1 LLDGHTGGSFAG
13 RPGSVNEPISEPVL
27 GAGHRAPVVEE
38 SAGVTE
44 TAERVFAWVVHFLKR
59 GGLWWGIG
67 VSVGLAV
74 LSLALATAV
83 VVGWPPD
90 RFKGEGPTNAG
101 QGEHVVVRAVAFL
114 GRNLAGAVLVVLGA
128 VMAIPGVP
136 GQGLLTMLIGLTLLS
151 FPGKRRLERRL
162 VQMPPVLR
170 AINRLR
176 ARFARPPLELD

>member
-1 LLDGHTGGSFAG
+1 
-13 RPGSVNEPISEPVL
+13 
-27 GAGHRAPVVEE
+27 VEE

-44 TAERVFAWVVHFLKR
+44 TAERVFAWVERFLKR
-59 GGLWWGIG
+59 GGLWWSIGI
-67 VSVGLAV
+67 SVGLAV

-83 VVGWPPD
+83 VVGWPAD
-90 RFKGEGPTNAG
+90 RFKGEGPTLAG
-101 QGEHVVVRAVAFL
+101 KDQHVIVRAVGLL

-128 VMAIPGVP
+128 IMAVPGVP

-162 VQMPPVLR
+162 IRMPPVQR
-170 AINRLR
+170 GVNRLR